1 VGLCNV
7 LLCWCPP
14 LLLHLG
20 LPLGLPDFVGGS
32 LGRHSHFDGE
42 LVALDS
48 QHGGVEQESVHLS
61 QFLAR
66 VLQHLILLSVLLLS
80 GQLFGQPL
88 LSPRH
93 LHDSVSNQILLAEL
107 ELLGS
112 HSLGR
117 HGRHLVHELSRS
129 RVQIVGRLGSLG
141 SQGQLGHPPSH
152 TGRSHGSKHCGLVC
166 GVVWCCTDQVF
177 FQLAEG
183 DMQRP

>member
-1 VGLCNV
+1 MGLCNV

-20 LPLGLPDFVGGS
+20 LPLRLPDFVGGVS
-32 LGRHSHFDGE
+32 VGTRISMGNLLPLTRNTAALNRNPSTFRSSSHVSCSISYCC
-42 LVALDS
+42 LCCC
-48 QHGGVEQESVHLS
+48 
-61 QFLAR
+61 
-66 VLQHLILLSVLLLS
+66 S